1 MDLWYKWYS
10 TFSQH
15 CHVIKT
21 CRLNSWNIICLLVDT
36 HWIHGQLTN
45 IMDNSWLCDGW
56 DWSSIGIMLMEYLS
70 RIGDLSAITR
80 ATLNR
85 HTSADIHQLTHNQHS
100 IDFCPISAMYRH
112 ILTNTQPMCGPSGGE
127 HIGWYSWLT
136 VPTVNMIHEELF
148 PFERQNNL
156 KVLCT
161 ICFSFASLHQVI
173 SLKLSTLLSNLK

>member
-1 MDLWYKWYS
+1 MHWVKIKVYMDLWYKWYS

-70 RIGDLSAITR
+70 RIGWFVSHYSSNT
-80 ATLNR
+80 
-85 HTSADIHQLTHNQHS
+85 QLTHICWHTS
-100 IDFCPISAMYRH
+100 TD
-112 ILTNTQPMCGPSGGE
+112 TQPTFN
-127 HIGWYSWLT
+127 W
-136 VPTVNMIHEELF
+136 
-148 PFERQNNL
+148 
-156 KVLCT
+156 
-161 ICFSFASLHQVI
+161 
-173 SLKLSTLLSNLK
+173 LLSNISNVSAHFDQHSANVRTRWWLIQSTDNTDSKYDPLRTFSLRASK